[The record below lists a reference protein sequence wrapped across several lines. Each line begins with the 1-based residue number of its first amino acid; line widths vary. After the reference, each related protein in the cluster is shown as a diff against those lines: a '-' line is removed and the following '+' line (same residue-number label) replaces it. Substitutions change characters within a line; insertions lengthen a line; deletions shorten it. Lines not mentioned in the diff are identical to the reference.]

1 MNYCSQCGEK
11 LAKDSNFCEKC
22 GKSVKGEQIVRQFE
36 TQLNI
41 FRLNQRKVSRFISFI
56 KNNLI
61 VLFTFVVI
69 TMLILTIK
77 PILGWMFFVVSTIFG
92 YWYANS
98 KNSSEHLLNKK
109 MKEKVMMLDKQE
121 IKEFTNGLL
130 QTATQN
136 LTVRN
141 EHIEQSSNNRNE
153 VLEDKNEYRNESA
166 RMNYSW
172 LVSLIGIIFYYTG
185 VFLAPILQG
194 EISGFGYGL
203 DSTITLYDYLAFLS
217 KMDGNYQFLLMFIL
231 VIPIISFILLFIK
244 QVISKFFQM
253 LLFIANG
260 LFLFKILSEIK
271 TYSVSSEYFDI
282 SSSNSVGFGIFLI
295 VIGLILMIVTTI
307 WKTIKE

>member
-61 VLFTFVVI
+61 VLFTFIVI

-77 PILGWMFFVVSTIFG
+77 PILGWMFFVVSIIFG

-141 EHIEQSSNNRNE
+141 EHIEQSSNNRND
-153 VLEDKNEYRNESA
+153 VLEDKNEYHNESA
-166 RMNYSW
+166 RMNSSW
-172 LVSLIGIIFYYTG
+172 IVSLIGIIFYYTG
-185 VFLAPILQG
+185 VFLAPILHG
-194 EISGFGYGL
+194 EINGLGYGL
-203 DSTITLYDYLAFLS
+203 DSTITLYDYLTLLS
-217 KMDGNYQFLLMFIL
+217 KMDGGYQFLLIVIL
-231 VIPIISFILLFIK
+231 ILPIVSFVLLFINHI
-244 QVISKFFQM
+244 VSKFIQI
-253 LLFIANG
+253 LLLVVNG
-260 LFLFKILSEIK
+260 LFLFKIISEIK

-282 SSSNSVGFGIFLI
+282 SSSNSVGFGILLVGMGI
-295 VIGLILMIVTTI
+295 IMMIVTTI
-307 WKTIKE
+307 WKVTKE

>member
-61 VLFTFVVI
+61 VIFTFIVI

-77 PILGWMFFVVSTIFG
+77 PILGWMFFVVSIIFG

-141 EHIEQSSNNRNE
+141 EHIEQSSNNRND

-166 RMNYSW
+166 RMNYNW
-172 LVSLIGIIFYYTG
+172 VVSLIGIIFYYTG
-185 VFLAPILQG
+185 VFLAPILHG
-194 EISGFGYGL
+194 EISGLGYGL
-203 DSTITLYDYLAFLS
+203 DSSITLYDYLTLLS
-217 KMDGNYQFLLMFIL
+217 KMDGGYQFMLIVIL
-231 VIPIISFILLFIK
+231 IIPMISFILLFINH
-244 QVISKFFQM
+244 VISKFFQV
-253 LLFIANG
+253 LLLIANG
-260 LFLFKILSEIK
+260 LFLFKIISEIN

-282 SSSNSVGFGIFLI
+282 SSSNSIGFGILLVGMGI
-295 VIGLILMIVTTI
+295 ILMIVTTI
-307 WKTIKE
+307 WKVTKE

>member
-11 LAKDSNFCEKC
+11 LAEGSNFCEKC

-41 FRLNQRKVSRFISFI
+41 FRLNQRKVSRFNSFI

-61 VLFTFVVI
+61 VIFTFIVI

-77 PILGWMFFVVSTIFG
+77 PILGWIFLVVSIIFG

-109 MKEKVMMLDKQE
+109 MKEKVMMIDKQE

-141 EHIEQSSNNRNE
+141 EHIEQSSNSRDD
-153 VLEDKNEYRNESA
+153 VLEDKNEYHNESA
-166 RMNYSW
+166 RMNSSW
-172 LVSLIGIIFYYTG
+172 IVSLIGIIFYYTG
-185 VFLAPILQG
+185 VFLAPILHG
-194 EISGFGYGL
+194 EISGLGYGL
-203 DSTITLYDYLAFLS
+203 DSTITLYDYLTLLS
-217 KMDGNYQFLLMFIL
+217 KMDGGYQFLLIVIL
-231 VIPIISFILLFIK
+231 ILPIVSFVLLFINHI
-244 QVISKFFQM
+244 VSKFIQI
-253 LLFIANG
+253 LLLVVNG
-260 LFLFKILSEIK
+260 LFLFKIISEIK

-282 SSSNSVGFGIFLI
+282 SSSNSVGFGILL
-295 VIGLILMIVTTI
+295 VGIGIIMMIVTTI
-307 WKTIKE
+307 WKVTKE

>member
-11 LAKDSNFCEKC
+11 LAEGSNFCEKC

-61 VLFTFVVI
+61 VIFTFIVI

-77 PILGWMFFVVSTIFG
+77 PILGWIFLVVSIIFG

-109 MKEKVMMLDKQE
+109 MKEKVMMIDKQE

-141 EHIEQSSNNRNE
+141 EHKEQSSNSRDD
-153 VLEDKNEYRNESA
+153 VLEDKNEYHNESA
-166 RMNYSW
+166 RMNSSW
-172 LVSLIGIIFYYTG
+172 IVSLIGIIFYYTG
-185 VFLAPILQG
+185 VFLAPILHG
-194 EISGFGYGL
+194 EISGLGYGL
-203 DSTITLYDYLAFLS
+203 DSTITLYDYLTLLS
-217 KMDGNYQFLLMFIL
+217 KMDGGYQFLLIVIL
-231 VIPIISFILLFIK
+231 ILPIVSFVLLFINHI
-244 QVISKFFQM
+244 VSKFIQI
-253 LLFIANG
+253 LLLVVNG
-260 LFLFKILSEIK
+260 LFLFKIISEIK

-282 SSSNSVGFGIFLI
+282 SSSNSVGFGILL
-295 VIGLILMIVTTI
+295 VGIGIIMMIVTTI
-307 WKTIKE
+307 WKVTKE